1 MANHSFRLLPPQHL
15 FTCEL
20 DGQQVCDVNDCL
32 ERLKY
37 MDATGLV
44 WGQDMILEVR
54 DRALL
59 LLDIESQVS
68 LF

>member
-1 MANHSFRLLPPQHL
+1 MTDHSLCLFPPQHL
-15 FTCEL
+15 FTFEL
-20 DGQQVCDVNDCL
+20 DGQQVCDVDDCL

-37 MDATGLV
+37 MDATGSV

-59 LLDIESQVS
+59 LMDIESQVS

>member
-1 MANHSFRLLPPQHL
+1 M
-15 FTCEL
+15 
-20 DGQQVCDVNDCL
+20 DDCL

-37 MDATGLV
+37 MDATGSV

-54 DRALL
+54 DSALL
-59 LLDIESQVS
+59 LMDIESQVN